1 MSRPGIQRV
10 SYAGFPVFGIN
21 IFPKPIGWRRCYIKR
36 KVKELKMLNYL
47 SIGVFI
53 DGGYYAKIN
62 RALKAQERSIIRV
75 RALFDFISST
85 IAYAEDIHVSDC
97 QITEAHYFRGRF
109 RVEEAYDKH
118 LLYNERKFEDTLI
131 ENDVIFHYKHLRE
144 IDRDGQTEVV
154 EKGVDVWFALEAYE
168 LATFR
173 KFDYVVLITGDADH
187 EMLVRKLKALKIK
200 TVLLTWNLTDVD
212 ATSPLL
218 RDEAGQHWELSAI
231 TEENPQLKRM
241 LLYKLREPAVSPLG
255 DEF

>member
-1 MSRPGIQRV
+1 
-10 SYAGFPVFGIN
+10 
-21 IFPKPIGWRRCYIKR
+21 
-36 KVKELKMLNYL
+36 MLGYL

-53 DGGYYAKIN
+53 DGGYYAKVN
-62 RALKAQERSIIRV
+62 RALKAIESSIIRV
-75 RALFDFISST
+75 RSLFDFICARLAAT
-85 IAYAEDIHVSDC
+85 EGVDPANC

-109 RVEEAYDKH
+109 RVKEAYDKH

-144 IDRDGQTEVV
+144 MEKDGVV
-154 EKGVDVWFALEAYE
+154 QVIEKGVDVWFALEAYE

-200 TVLLTWNLTDVD
+200 TVLLTWNLANVD

-218 RDEAGQHWELSAI
+218 REEAGHHWELSSLLHDDPA
-231 TEENPQLKRM
+231 LKRH
-241 LLYKLREPAVSPLG
+241 LLYKLRDSALNPLG
-255 DEF
+255 DDF

>member
-1 MSRPGIQRV
+1 
-10 SYAGFPVFGIN
+10 
-21 IFPKPIGWRRCYIKR
+21 
-36 KVKELKMLNYL
+36 MLGYL

-53 DGGYYAKIN
+53 DGGYYAKVN
-62 RALKAQERSIIRV
+62 RALKAMESSIIRV
-75 RALFDFISST
+75 RSLFDFICEHLSEIEGVDT
-85 IAYAEDIHVSDC
+85 ANC

-109 RVEEAYDKH
+109 RVKEAYDKH

-144 IDRDGQTEVV
+144 MEKDGVV
-154 EKGVDVWFALEAYE
+154 QVIEKGIDVWFALEAYE

-200 TVLLTWNLTDVD
+200 TVLLTWNLASVD

-218 RDEAGQHWELSAI
+218 REEAGHHWELSDMVAHDS
-231 TEENPQLKRM
+231 ELKKS
-241 LLYKLREPAVSPLG
+241 LLYKLRDSALNPLG

>member
-1 MSRPGIQRV
+1 
-10 SYAGFPVFGIN
+10 
-21 IFPKPIGWRRCYIKR
+21 
-36 KVKELKMLNYL
+36 MLGYL

-62 RALKAQERSIIRV
+62 RALKAMESSIIRV
-75 RALFDFISST
+75 RSLFDFICHRLSH
-85 IAYAEDIHVSDC
+85 IEGVDFGNC

-109 RVEEAYDKH
+109 RVKDAYDKH

-144 IDRDGQTEVV
+144 MEKDGVVQVV

-200 TVLLTWNLTDVD
+200 TVLLTWNLANVD

-218 RDEAGQHWELSAI
+218 REEAGHHWELSDMVRNDH
-231 TEENPQLKRM
+231 TLKKSQQSTPM
-241 LLYKLREPAVSPLG
+241 VVY
-255 DEF
+255 

>member
-1 MSRPGIQRV
+1 MTS
-10 SYAGFPVFGIN
+10 F
-21 IFPKPIGWRRCYIKR
+21 
-36 KVKELKMLNYL
+36 L

-53 DGGYYAKIN
+53 DGGYYAKVN
-62 RALKAQERSIIRV
+62 RALKASESSIIRV
-75 RALFDFISST
+75 RSLFDFISGR
-85 IAYAEDIHVSDC
+85 IAAGEGVYKSDC

-109 RVEEAYDKH
+109 RVKDAYDKH

-144 IDRDGQTEVV
+144 VERDGVV
-154 EKGVDVWFALEAYE
+154 QVIEKGVDVWFALEAYE
-168 LATFR
+168 LSTFR

-200 TVLLTWNLTDVD
+200 TVLLTWNLTNVD

-218 RDEAGQHWELSAI
+218 KEEAGYHWELSHLI
-231 TEENPQLKRM
+231 ERDPRLKRD
-241 LLYKLREPAVSPLG
+241 LLYKLKESAVEPLG

>member
-1 MSRPGIQRV
+1 MQG
-10 SYAGFPVFGIN
+10 
-21 IFPKPIGWRRCYIKR
+21 
-36 KVKELKMLNYL
+36 YL
-47 SIGVFI
+47 SVGVFI
-53 DGGYYAKIN
+53 DGGYYAKVN
-62 RALKAQERSIIRV
+62 RALKAQESSIIRV
-75 RALFDFISST
+75 RSLFDFISGKL
-85 IAYAEDIHVSDC
+85 AEGEGVDPANC

-109 RVEEAYDKH
+109 RVKEAYDKH

-144 IDRDGQTEVV
+144 IEKDGETQVI
-154 EKGVDVWFALEAYE
+154 EKGIDVWFALEAYE

-200 TVLLTWNLTDVD
+200 TVLLTWNLANVE

-218 RDEAGQHWELSAI
+218 REEAGHHWELSNLLD
-231 TEENPQLKRM
+231 ENPALKKT
-241 LLYKLREPAVSPLG
+241 LLYKLRDSALSPLG

>member
-1 MSRPGIQRV
+1 MLE
-10 SYAGFPVFGIN
+10 
-21 IFPKPIGWRRCYIKR
+21 YIS
-36 KVKELKMLNYL
+36 V
-47 SIGVFI
+47 GVFI

-62 RALKAQERSIIRV
+62 RALKAQDRSIIRV
-75 RALFDFISST
+75 RSLFDYICARLSM
-85 IAYAEDIHVSDC
+85 EEGVHVSDC

-109 RVEEAYDKH
+109 RVKEAYDKH

-144 IDRDGQTEVV
+144 VERDGQTEVV

-212 ATSPLL
+212 ATSSLL
-218 RDEAGQHWELSAI
+218 REEAGHHWELSDI
-231 TEENPQLKRM
+231 IEESPYLKKQ
-241 LLYKLREPAVSPLG
+241 LLYKLREPAVTPLG
-255 DEF
+255 DDF

>member
-1 MSRPGIQRV
+1 MK
-10 SYAGFPVFGIN
+10 YD
-21 IFPKPIGWRRCYIKR
+21 CT
-36 KVKELKMLNYL
+36 VKETGYACLSMKNDKMLNYL

-53 DGGYYAKIN
+53 DGGYYAKVN
-62 RALKAQERSIIRV
+62 RALKAQEHSIIRV

-109 RVEEAYDKH
+109 RVKEAYDKH
-118 LLYNERKFEDTLI
+118 LLYNERKFEDSLI

-144 IDRDGQTEVV
+144 VERDGQVEIV

-187 EMLVRKLKALKIK
+187 QMLVRKLKALKIK

-218 RDEAGQHWELSAI
+218 REEAGQHWELSQI
-231 TEENPQLKRM
+231 TEENAHLKRA
-241 LLYKLREPAVSPLG
+241 LLYKLREPAVNPLG
-255 DEF
+255 DDF

>member
-1 MSRPGIQRV
+1 
-10 SYAGFPVFGIN
+10 
-21 IFPKPIGWRRCYIKR
+21 
-36 KVKELKMLNYL
+36 MLGYL
-47 SIGVFI
+47 SVGVFI
-53 DGGYYAKIN
+53 DGGYYAKVN
-62 RALKAQERSIIRV
+62 RALKAVESSIIRV
-75 RALFDFISST
+75 KSLFDFICDRLS
-85 IAYAEDIHVSDC
+85 YEEGVNPSDC
-97 QITEAHYFRGRF
+97 QITEAHYFRGRY
-109 RVEEAYDKH
+109 RVREAYDRH

-144 IDRDGQTEVV
+144 VEKDGQIQVV

-173 KFDYVVLITGDADH
+173 HFDYVVLITGDADH

-218 RDEAGQHWELSAI
+218 KEEAGHHWELSQI
-231 TEENPQLKRM
+231 VEEHPQLKRQ
-241 LLYKLREPAVSPLG
+241 LLYKLREPAVTPLG

>member
-1 MSRPGIQRV
+1 MLE
-10 SYAGFPVFGIN
+10 
-21 IFPKPIGWRRCYIKR
+21 YI
-36 KVKELKMLNYL
+36 

-53 DGGYYAKIN
+53 DGGYYAKVN
-62 RALKAQERSIIRV
+62 RSLKAQERSIIRV
-75 RALFDFISST
+75 RSLFDYICSRLSMEEGVH
-85 IAYAEDIHVSDC
+85 ISDC

-109 RVEEAYDKH
+109 RVKEAYDKH

-144 IDRDGQTEVV
+144 VDRDGQMEVV

-200 TVLLTWNLTDVD
+200 TILMTWNLTDVD

-218 RDEAGQHWELSAI
+218 RDEAGQHWELSEI
-231 TEENPQLKRM
+231 VEESPYLKRS
-241 LLYKLREPAVSPLG
+241 LLYKLREPAVTPLG

>member
-1 MSRPGIQRV
+1 
-10 SYAGFPVFGIN
+10 
-21 IFPKPIGWRRCYIKR
+21 
-36 KVKELKMLNYL
+36 MLGYL
-47 SIGVFI
+47 SVGVFI
-53 DGGYYAKIN
+53 DGGYYAKVN
-62 RALKAQERSIIRV
+62 RALKGIESSIIRV
-75 RALFDFISST
+75 KSLFDFICDRLS
-85 IAYAEDIHVSDC
+85 YEEGVNPSDC
-97 QITEAHYFRGRF
+97 QITEAHYFRGRY
-109 RVEEAYDKH
+109 RVREAYDRH

-144 IDRDGQTEVV
+144 VEKDGQVQVV

-173 KFDYVVLITGDADH
+173 HFDYVVLITGDADH

-218 RDEAGQHWELSAI
+218 KEEAGHHWELSQI
-231 TEENPQLKRM
+231 LDEHPQLKRQ
-241 LLYKLREPAVSPLG
+241 LLYKLREPAVTPLG